1 MELTNLDL
9 AAMLADAPLLVVVF
23 LFFVRPWAKRVERE
37 LRTMRRAMERAG
49 IDVPDVDDDDDDPTP
64 ALGTAL
70 QRQVKPRGDEP
81 SGVH

>member
-23 LFFVRPWAKRVERE
+23 LVFVRPWAKRIERE

-49 IDVPDVDDDDDDPTP
+49 IDVPDVDDDDDLTP

-70 QRQVKPRGDEP
+70 QRQAKPPRSDEP